1 MMRTYPAY
9 LPAAERRAATVASV
23 VELAAVSNP
32 SDITTTA
39 IAERMGVTQGA
50 LFKHFPTKDAILLA
64 VVTWVADTLLSR
76 VDDAVATAESPLLAL
91 EALFLAHANFVA
103 MHPGA
108 PRLVFAELQRAKRST
123 AGRAVQ
129 ALLQRYSERIATI
142 LADARAQGQ
151 LDPAIDIE
159 AAVVLFVGTIQGL
172 VMQSLLSGDITRI
185 RRDAPRVFAIY
196 RRGIARVR

>member
-1 MMRTYPAY
+1 MGTYPAS

-50 LFKHFPTKDAILLA
+50 LFKHFPTKEAILLA

-76 VDDAVATAESPLLAL
+76 VDDAIATADSPLGAL
-91 EALFLAHANFVA
+91 ESLFLAHATFVA
-103 MHPGA
+103 AHPGA

-129 ALLQRYSERIATI
+129 ALMQRYSDRVTTI
-142 LADARAQGQ
+142 LGDARTAGQ
-151 LDPAIDIE
+151 LDPALDIE
-159 AAVVLFVGTIQGL
+159 AAAVLFVGTIQGL
-172 VMQSLLSGDITRI
+172 VMQSLLSGDIGRI
-185 RRDAPRVFAIY
+185 GREAPRVFAIY
-196 RRGIARVR
+196 RRGIAR